1 MHIFIMLL
9 LISLLIL
16 VHEAGHFF
24 VARFFKIKVDRFGFG
39 LPFGPTLWEK
49 KIGDVTYCVHAF
61 LLGGYVAFPDDD
73 PDSEV
78 AEDDPGR
85 LMNKPVWQRACVI
98 SAGVIANAI
107 LAFVI
112 VVGVVIFGPG
122 IPTDNNK
129 VFVQDFPKEISI
141 AKEAGMEKGDQII
154 KIDGKDVRSFADFML
169 IVMANK
175 ADDGY
180 VSENDANNQLKKIIE
195 VNAPLFE
202 SYGYNVHDLTKE
214 KLDIIRH
221 TLVPDQT
228 IVDVPKPAFEQFN
241 VPDLDDPFIALKP
254 LVSEGKLTSLELQ
267 LKNTI
272 TKNKFAG
279 NGETTFGEL
288 AAFSADT
295 KHLLDLTV
303 IRNGKDLV
311 LPVSPNDEGKVGFIR
326 QVEKVYIPVTSVG
339 QVLTGSWDYLYSKTE
354 LMVVGLYKIFT
365 GQISLWDMHGI
376 IAITKVGGDI
386 IQNNGMLD
394 AWLLTALIS
403 IDLAIVNLLPIPAL
417 DGGHLVFLIL
427 EKLRGRPVEEKYME
441 AAVKYGFMFLIGLMV
456 FILFNDIVGIVTGKF

>member
-1 MHIFIMLL
+1 MHIIIMLL

-73 PDSEV
+73 PESEV

-112 VVGVVIFGPG
+112 VIGVVVLGPG
-122 IPTDNNK
+122 IPTDYNK
-129 VFVQDFPKEISI
+129 VYVESFPENMSI
-141 AKEAGMEKGDQII
+141 AQDAGMKKGDQIL
-154 KIDGKDVRSFADFML
+154 KINDKKIRSFADFML

-180 VSENDANNQLKKIIE
+180 VSESDANKQLKNIVESNKL
-195 VNAPLFE
+195 LFK
-202 SYGYNVHDLTKE
+202 SYGYNVNDITKE
-214 KLDIIRH
+214 NLEKIAHTIIPAQA
-221 TLVPDQT
+221 V
-228 IVDVPKPAFEQFN
+228 VDVPEAGYEQFN

-254 LVSEGKLTSLELQ
+254 LVEEGKLTSHELQ
-267 LKNTI
+267 LKNAI
-272 TKNKFAG
+272 IKNKFAG
-279 NGETTFGEL
+279 NGETTFGDL

-295 KHLLDLTV
+295 KHLVDITV
-303 IRNGKDLV
+303 ARDGKDV
-311 LPVSPNDEGKVGFIR
+311 VIPVSPNADGKVGFIR
-326 QVEKVYIPVTSVG
+326 KVVKVYKPATSVG

-417 DGGHLVFLIL
+417 DGGHLVFLFL
-427 EKLRGRPVEEKYME
+427 ENLEVDP
-441 AAVKYGFMFLIGLMV
+441 
-456 FILFNDIVGIVTGKF
+456 